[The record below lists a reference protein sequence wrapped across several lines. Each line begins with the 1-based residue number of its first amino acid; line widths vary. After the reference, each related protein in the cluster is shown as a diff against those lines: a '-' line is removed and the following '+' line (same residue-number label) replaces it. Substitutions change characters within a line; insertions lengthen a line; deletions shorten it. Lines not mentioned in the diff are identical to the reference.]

1 MALELLED
9 QAATLTLRPSGLDAR
24 PVSATVEFRKPG
36 STSATA
42 SGSATIGSWSTT
54 ISSVTN
60 QTQFVVASA
69 SNLSQGLHVWI
80 TASDGWQGPALIS
93 EIEGTT
99 ITLEAALPGTLAAS
113 DTIHPFEMTFDL
125 TSSHTAQRDLNYKAL
140 WAVVEHDPSGG
151 TGKKTIHQQIYHVV
165 RTQFYPAVTGE
176 MASRYILSQFPGMAG
191 QMTAGHF
198 EEMAKR
204 ASDRVRSR
212 IQGAGAYPHLIGD
225 PSVFQIDCG
234 IHSLR
239 LECAFEGLYP
249 PGFDAADY
257 SADQARALERAIH
270 DALRSMQWID
280 KDDSGTVSPGEV
292 KTTFSISASRGG
304 SGRALLEPR
313 QLRER

>member
-9 QAATLTLRPSGLDAR
+9 QATAITLSPLGLDAR

-54 ISSVTN
+54 ISSVSN

-69 SNLSQGLHVWI
+69 SNLSQGLRVWI

-113 DTIHPFEMTFDL
+113 DTIHPYELTFNL
-125 TSSHTAQRDLNYKAL
+125 TSSDTALRDLNYKAL
-140 WAVVEHDPSGG
+140 WTVTDADGN
-151 TGKKTIHQQIYHVV
+151 KTINQQMYHVC
-165 RTQFYPAVTGE
+165 RTLFAPSVTSD
-176 MASRYILSQFPGMAG
+176 MASRYILKQFPGMAG

-212 IQGAGAYPHLIGD
+212 IQGAGAYPHLVGD

-249 PGFDAADY
+249 PGFDASDY
-257 SADQARALERAIH
+257 SADQARALERSIH

-280 KDDSGTVSPGEV
+280 NDDSGTVTAGEV
-292 KTTFSISASRGG
+292 KTTFTIPATRGG
-304 SGRALLEPR
+304 GGRVSFESR

>member
-1 MALELLED
+1 MALELLDD
-9 QAATLTLRPSGLDAR
+9 QAATLTLRPIGLDAR

-69 SNLSQGLHVWI
+69 TNLSQGLHVWI
-80 TASDGWQGPALIS
+80 VASDGWQGPALIS
-93 EIEGTT
+93 EIDGTT
-99 ITLEAALPGTLAAS
+99 VTLEAALPGTLEATDA
-113 DTIHPFEMTFDL
+113 IYPFEMTYAV
-125 TSSHTAQRDLNYKAL
+125 TSSDTSQRDLNYKAL
-140 WAVVEHDPSGG
+140 WTVTEFSAAG
-151 TGKKTIHQQIYHVV
+151 TGKKTIHQQMYHVC
-165 RTQFYPAVTGE
+165 RTLFYPAVTSE
-176 MASRYILSQFPGMAG
+176 IASRYILSQFPGMAG
-191 QMTAGHF
+191 QMTAGHY
-198 EEMAKR
+198 EELARR

-249 PGFDAADY
+249 PGFDASDY
-257 SADQARALERAIH
+257 SADQGRALERSIH

-280 KDDSGTVSPGEV
+280 NDDSGTVSPGEV
-292 KTTFSISASRGG
+292 KTTFSIPASRGG
-304 SGRALLEPR
+304 SGRPLFEPR
-313 QLRER
+313 AIRER

>member
-1 MALELLED
+1 VALELLED

-60 QTQFVVASA
+60 QTQFVVASVA
-69 SNLSQGLHVWI
+69 NLSQGLHVWI

-140 WAVVEHDPSGG
+140 WTVTEFSAAG
-151 TGKKTIHQQIYHVV
+151 TGKKTLNQQMCHVV
-165 RTQFYPAVTGE
+165 RTQFYPAVTSE
-176 MASRYILSQFPGMAG
+176 IASRYILMQFPGMAG

-198 EEMAKR
+198 EELAKR

-249 PGFDAADY
+249 PGFDAGDY
-257 SADQARALERAIH
+257 SADQARALERSIH

-280 KDDSGTVSPGEV
+280 NDDSGTVGPGEV
-292 KTTFSISASRGG
+292 KTTFSIPASRGG
-304 SGRALLEPR
+304 SGRALLQPR